1 MRFFESNYRYN
12 MHSLGFHYIVEF
24 NTRTRKDRDM
34 YFELVKAFINLYGEE
49 KESLPPEPGAMF
61 SKWKINENWRTE
73 YRASLKRRR
82 IYLKEASAYTM
93 AMLRLS

>member
-12 MHSLGFHYIVEF
+12 MHSAGFHYIVEF
-24 NTRTRKDRDM
+24 NTRKAKDRDM
-34 YFELVKAFINLYGEE
+34 FYQLGKAFTELYGEE
-49 KESLPPEPGAMF
+49 KQVLPAEPGEKF

-73 YRASLKRRR
+73 YRSSLKRRR